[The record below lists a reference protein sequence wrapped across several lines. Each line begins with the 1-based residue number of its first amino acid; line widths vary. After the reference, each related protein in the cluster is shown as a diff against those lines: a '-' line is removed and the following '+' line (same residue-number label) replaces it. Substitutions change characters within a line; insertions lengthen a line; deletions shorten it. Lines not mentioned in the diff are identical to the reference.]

1 MAKKLEFWGALGTAI
16 YLAIIGVTV
25 ANKFDDFLCLELN
38 ELGDFLAGVFGPIA
52 FLWLVL
58 GFLQQGRELKLSSAS
73 LRIQAIELTKAVE
86 QYKEL
91 VDVNRRQFDAESEY
105 RKQALLLRM
114 KEVRPIFVAEWYS
127 SNHGADA
134 HKVFFH
140 VKNIG
145 GNVTKVKFTHA
156 DQLDTEANSVR
167 FMGRGDAVLFNLQ
180 FNGSGAGISGV
191 LEIDYCD
198 VDHSQGAAKI
208 KYEVRPPSGPEEQP
222 TVHFESDEV

>member
-1 MAKKLEFWGALGTAI
+1 M
-16 YLAIIGVTV
+16 
-25 ANKFDDFLCLELN
+25 ANKLDEFLCLELN

-58 GFLQQGRELKLSSAS
+58 GFLQQGRELKLSSIS

-91 VDVNRRQFDAESEY
+91 VDVNRKQFDAESEY

-114 KEVRPIFVAEWYS
+114 KEVRPIFAAEWYS
-127 SNHGADA
+127 SNHGPDA
-134 HKVFFH
+134 HSVYFH

-145 GNVTKVKFTHA
+145 GNVTNVKFSYPENLYT
-156 DQLDTEANSVR
+156 QTNQVR
-167 FMGRGDAVLFNLQ
+167 FMARGDAILFYLQ

-191 LEIDYCD
+191 LLIDYSD
-198 VDHSQGAAKI
+198 VDHSQGSAKI
-208 KYEVRPPSGPEEQP
+208 KYEVRPPLGADEQP
-222 TVHFESDEV
+222 TVNFESDEP